1 VKKHLQ
7 NVLKIIQNL
16 ALEHDKIPPDLV
28 REKNIKLG
36 LRNEDG
42 TGVFVGITSKGQ
54 VIGYKKE
61 IQGDGSQK
69 KIDLDGELYYC
80 GYNIKDL
87 VRHQQEEARFG
98 YEETT
103 YLLLTGELPSRN
115 HLDIFTKELA
125 QRRHLPK
132 EAKKIVLNR
141 PPHDDQM
148 GSLHTIVSAMHLFDD
163 SPDSTDIK
171 DLARQC
177 IDLIAKFPTIVAH
190 NYHAS
195 TGRRKGLPAL
205 IEPREDCS
213 HAENFLY
220 MLKGKKPDGLTANLF
235 DMMLVLHAEHGGG
248 NNSTFTVRTV
258 SSSGA
263 NSYMAI
269 CSGIA
274 SLSGHLHGGANE
286 AVESMMDN
294 IKAHVRDWDDE
305 CEVSS
310 YLEKILDKK
319 ANDKSGKIYGIG
331 HAVYTRS
338 DPRAVILENK
348 AEEIARKN
356 SMGKEFELYKK
367 VARLAPE
374 IVERKKGKVSSPN
387 VDFYSGFVYRSMG
400 IPKELFTPI
409 FAMSR
414 VAGWSAH
421 RIEEI
426 IQGKLIRPSYYSSLP
441 GLRKDYVPLALR

>member
-1 VKKHLQ
+1 MQ
-7 NVLKIIQNL
+7 TVLKIIQNL
-16 ALEHDKIPPDLV
+16 ALKHDRIPPDLV

-61 IQGDGSQK
+61 IQGDGTERK
-69 KIDLDGELYYC
+69 VDLEGELYYC

-87 VRHQQEEARFG
+87 VRHQQEEGRIG

-103 YLLLTGELPSRN
+103 YLLLTGELPNKR
-115 HLDIFTKELA
+115 HLDIFTNELA
-125 QRRHLPK
+125 QRRRLPE
-132 EAKKIVLNR
+132 EAKKIILNR

-148 GSLHTIVSAMHLFDD
+148 GSLHTIVSAMHLFDND
-163 SPDSTDIK
+163 PNSTDIK

-177 IDLIAKFPTIVAH
+177 IDLIAKFPTIVAY
-190 NYHAS
+190 NYQAS
-195 TGRRKGLPAL
+195 TGHRKVLPAFV
-205 IEPREDCS
+205 EPREGYG

-220 MLKGKKPDGLTANLF
+220 MLKGKKPDKLTANLF

-274 SLSGHLHGGANE
+274 SLSGRLHGGANE
-286 AVESMMDN
+286 AVESMMEN
-294 IKAHVRDWDDE
+294 IKTNVKDWDDD
-305 CEVSS
+305 CEVSN

-319 ANDKSGKIYGIG
+319 ANDRTGKIYGIG
-331 HAVYTRS
+331 HAVYTKS
-338 DPRAVILENK
+338 DPRAVILERK
-348 AEEIARKN
+348 AQEIAKKN
-356 SMGKEFELYKK
+356 GMEKEFALYKK
-367 VARLAPE
+367 VAGLAPGIIE
-374 IVERKKGKVSSPN
+374 VKKGKAASPN

-426 IQGKLIRPSYYSSLP
+426 IQGKLMRPSYYSSLP
-441 GLRKDYVPLALR
+441 GLRKDYVPLALRQKT

>member
-1 VKKHLQ
+1 MEK
-7 NVLKIIQNL
+7 VLKIIQKL
-16 ALEHDKIPPDLV
+16 ALKHDKISPDLIKA
-28 REKNIKLG
+28 KNIKLG

-61 IQGDGSQK
+61 IHADGTEK
-69 KIDLDGELYYC
+69 KINLDGELYYS
-80 GYNIKDL
+80 GYNVKDL
-87 VRHQQEEARFG
+87 VKYHQKENRFG
-98 YEETT
+98 FEETA
-103 YLLLTGELPSRN
+103 YLLLTSELPN
-115 HLDIFTKELA
+115 QEQLDTFTSELA
-125 QRRHLPK
+125 QRRHLPE
-132 EAKKIVLNR
+132 EAKKIILNR

-148 GSLHTIVSAMHLFDD
+148 GSLHTIVSAMHLFDRN
-163 SPDSTDIK
+163 PNSTDIK
-171 DLARQC
+171 DLSRQC
-177 IDLIAKFPTIVAH
+177 IDLIAKFPTIVAY

-195 TGRRKGLPAL
+195 TCQRKELSELP
-205 IEPREDCS
+205 EPRDEYS

-220 MLKGKKPDGLTANLF
+220 MLHGRKPDKMTAHLF

-248 NNSTFTVRTV
+248 NNSTFTVRAV

-269 CSGIA
+269 CSGVA

-286 AVESMMDN
+286 AVEGMMED
-294 IKAHVRDWDDE
+294 IKSHVKDWNDDDE
-305 CEVSS
+305 VSN
-310 YLEKILDKK
+310 YLEKILDRK

-331 HAVYTRS
+331 HAVYTKS
-338 DPRAVILENK
+338 DPRALVLEHK
-348 AEEIARKN
+348 AEEIARK
-356 SMGKEFELYKK
+356 SGMGKEFNLYRK
-367 VARLAPE
+367 VALLSPK
-374 IVERKKGKVSSPN
+374 IVEAKKGKVAAAN

-426 IQGKLIRPSYYSSLP
+426 IQGKLIRPSYVSSLP
-441 GLRKDYVPLALR
+441 GLRSDYVPLKLR

>member
-1 VKKHLQ
+1 ME
-7 NVLKIIQNL
+7 NVLKIIQKL
-16 ALEHDKIPPDLV
+16 ALKHDKISPELV
-28 REKNIKLG
+28 KAKCIKLG

-61 IQGDGSQK
+61 IHADGTEK
-69 KIDLDGELYYC
+69 KIDLDGELYYS
-80 GYNIKDL
+80 GYNVKDL
-87 VRHQQEEARFG
+87 VKYHQKENRFG
-98 YEETT
+98 FEETA
-103 YLLLTGELPSRN
+103 YLLLASELPN
-115 HLDIFTKELA
+115 QEHLDTFSHELA
-125 QRRHLPK
+125 QRRHLPE
-132 EAKKIVLNR
+132 EAKRIILNR

-148 GSLHTIVSAMHLFDD
+148 GSLHTIVSAMHLFDRN
-163 SPDSTDIK
+163 PNSTDIK

-177 IDLIAKFPTIVAH
+177 IDLIAKFPTIVAY

-195 TGRRKGLPAL
+195 AGHRKELSELP
-205 IEPREDCS
+205 EPKDDYS

-220 MLKGKKPDGLTANLF
+220 MLQGKKPDKLTAHLF

-248 NNSTFTVRTV
+248 NNSTFTVRAV

-269 CSGIA
+269 CSGVA

-286 AVESMMDN
+286 AVEGMMEN
-294 IKAHVRDWDDE
+294 IKTKVKDWDDDE
-305 CEVSS
+305 EVAA
-310 YLEKILDKK
+310 YLEKILDRK
-319 ANDKSGKIYGIG
+319 ANDKTGKIYGIG
-331 HAVYTRS
+331 HAVYTIS
-338 DPRAVILENK
+338 DPRAVVLELK
-348 AEEIARKN
+348 AEEIAKKTG
-356 SMGKEFELYKK
+356 MEKEFNLYRK
-367 VARLAPE
+367 VALLAPG
-374 IVERKKGKVSSPN
+374 IVLKKKGKVASAN
-387 VDFYSGFVYRSMG
+387 VDFYSGLVYRSMG

-426 IQGKLIRPSYYSSLP
+426 IQGKLIRPSYVSSLP
-441 GLRKDYVPLALR
+441 GLKSDYVPLKAR

>member
-1 VKKHLQ
+1 
-7 NVLKIIQNL
+7 
-16 ALEHDKIPPDLV
+16 
-28 REKNIKLG
+28 
-36 LRNEDG
+36 
-42 TGVFVGITSKGQ
+42 
-54 VIGYKKE
+54 
-61 IQGDGSQK
+61 
-69 KIDLDGELYYC
+69 
-80 GYNIKDL
+80 
-87 VRHQQEEARFG
+87 
-98 YEETT
+98 
-103 YLLLTGELPSRN
+103 
-115 HLDIFTKELA
+115 
-125 QRRHLPK
+125 
-132 EAKKIVLNR
+132 
-141 PPHDDQM
+141 M
-148 GSLHTIVSAMHLFDD
+148 GSLHTIVSAMHLFDNN
-163 SPDSTDIK
+163 PNSTDIK

-177 IDLIAKFPTIVAH
+177 IDLVAKFPTIAAY
-190 NYHAS
+190 NYQAS
-195 TGRRKGLPAL
+195 TGQRKELADL
-205 IEPREDCS
+205 VEPREDYS

-220 MLKGKKPDGLTANLF
+220 MLKGKKPDRFTANLF

-286 AVESMMDN
+286 AVESMMEN
-294 IKAHVRDWDDE
+294 IKAHVKDWRDDDE
-305 CEVSS
+305 VSR
-310 YLEKILDKK
+310 YLEKILDRK
-319 ANDKSGKIYGIG
+319 ANDKTGKIYGIG
-331 HAVYTRS
+331 HAVYTKS
-338 DPRAVILENK
+338 DPRAVILESK

-356 SMGKEFELYKK
+356 GMEKEFSLYRK
-367 VARLAPE
+367 VAGLAPA
-374 IVERKKGKVSSPN
+374 IVQKKKGKVASPN

-441 GLRKDYVPLALR
+441 GLRKEYVPLAQR

>member
-1 VKKHLQ
+1 MEK
-7 NVLKIIQNL
+7 VLRIIQKL
-16 ALEHDKIPPDLV
+16 ALKHDKISPELIKA
-28 REKNIKLG
+28 KNIKLG

-61 IQGDGSQK
+61 IHADGSEK
-69 KIDLDGELYYC
+69 KIDLDGELYYS
-80 GYNIKDL
+80 GYNVKDL
-87 VRHQQEEARFG
+87 VKYHQKENRFG
-98 YEETT
+98 FEETA
-103 YLLLTGELPSRN
+103 YLLLTSELPNQER
-115 HLDIFTKELA
+115 LDTFTTELA
-125 QRRHLPK
+125 QRRHLPE
-132 EAKKIVLNR
+132 EAKKIILNR

-148 GSLHTIVSAMHLFDD
+148 GSLHTIVSALHLFDRD
-163 SPDSTDIK
+163 PNSTDIK

-177 IDLIAKFPTIVAH
+177 IDLIAKFPTIVAY

-195 TGRRKGLPAL
+195 NGQRKELSELP
-205 IEPREDCS
+205 EPRDEYS

-220 MLKGKKPDGLTANLF
+220 MLQGKKPDKMTAHLF

-248 NNSTFTVRTV
+248 NNSTFTVRAV

-269 CSGIA
+269 CSGVA

-286 AVESMMDN
+286 AVESMMED
-294 IKAHVRDWDDE
+294 IKSHVKDWNDDDE
-305 CEVSS
+305 LSN

-319 ANDKSGKIYGIG
+319 TNDKSGKIYGIG
-331 HAVYTRS
+331 HAVYTKS
-338 DPRAVILENK
+338 DPRAVVLEQK
-348 AEEIARKN
+348 AEEIAKK
-356 SMGKEFELYKK
+356 SGMEKEFNLHRK
-367 VARLAPE
+367 VALLSPKIVLA
-374 IVERKKGKVSSPN
+374 KKGKVAAAN

-426 IQGKLIRPSYYSSLP
+426 IQGKLIRPSYVSSLP
-441 GLRKDYVPLALR
+441 GLRSDYVPLKLR

>member
-1 VKKHLQ
+1 ME
-7 NVLKIIQNL
+7 NVLKIIEKL
-16 ALEHDKIPPDLV
+16 ALKHDKISPELV
-28 REKNIKLG
+28 KAKNIKLG

-54 VIGYKKE
+54 VFGYKKE
-61 IQGDGSQK
+61 IQADGSEK

-80 GYNIKDL
+80 GYSVRDL
-87 VRHQQEEARFG
+87 VKHHQKEHRFG
-98 YEETT
+98 FEETA
-103 YLLLTGELPSRN
+103 YLLLTGALPTPQ
-115 HLDIFTKELA
+115 HLDTFSRELAVRRGLSEGAKELI
-125 QRRHLPK
+125 QG
-132 EAKKIVLNR
+132 R

-148 GSLHTIVSAMHLFDD
+148 GSLHTIVSAMHLFDRN
-163 SPDSTDIK
+163 PNSTDIK

-177 IDLIAKFPTIVAH
+177 IDLIAKFPTIVAY
-190 NYHAS
+190 NYCSSAGKNNH
-195 TGRRKGLPAL
+195 RCNLV
-205 IEPREDCS
+205 EPRTDLS

-220 MLKGKKPDGLTANLF
+220 MLHGKRPDKLTAYLF

-294 IKAHVRDWDDE
+294 IKEHVKDWNDDQ
-305 CEVSS
+305 EVAK
-310 YLEKILDKK
+310 YLARILDKK
-319 ANDKSGKIYGIG
+319 ANDRTGKIYGIG
-331 HAVYTRS
+331 HAVYTKS
-338 DPRAVILENK
+338 DPRAVILEHK
-348 AEEIARKN
+348 AAEIAKKN
-356 SMGKEFELYKK
+356 GMEEEFNLYRK
-367 VARLAPE
+367 VAALAPG
-374 IVERKKGKVSSPN
+374 IVMEKKGKVASAN

-426 IQGKLIRPSYYSSLP
+426 IQGKLIRPSYVSSLP
-441 GLRKDYVPLALR
+441 GFRHDYVPLKDR

>member
-1 VKKHLQ
+1 MQ
-7 NVLKIIQNL
+7 NVLTIIQEL
-16 ALEHDKIPPDLV
+16 ALKHDKIPPDLI
-28 REKNIKLG
+28 RAKNIKLG

-61 IQGDGSQK
+61 IQGDGTEK

-80 GYNIKDL
+80 GYNVRDL
-87 VRHQQEEARFG
+87 VGHQQEEGRFG
-98 YEETT
+98 YEEAA
-103 YLLLTGELPSRN
+103 YLLLTGELPNRE
-115 HLDIFTKELA
+115 HLDIFANSLA
-125 QRRHLPK
+125 RRRHLPE
-132 EAKKIVLNR
+132 EAKKIILGR

-163 SPDSTDIK
+163 NPDSTDIK

-177 IDLIAKFPTIVAH
+177 IDLIAKFPTIVAY

-195 TGRRKGLPAL
+195 NEHRKKLPEL
-205 IEPREDCS
+205 IEPRDEYG
-213 HAENFLY
+213 HAENFLS
-220 MLKGKKPDGLTANLF
+220 MLKGEKPDRLSANLF

-258 SSSGA
+258 SSAGA

-286 AVESMMDN
+286 AVESMMEN
-294 IKAHVRDWDDE
+294 IKANVKDWDDDGE
-305 CEVSS
+305 ISH

-319 ANDKSGKIYGIG
+319 ANDRSGKIYGIG
-331 HAVYTRS
+331 HAVYTLS
-338 DPRAVILENK
+338 DPRAVILEDK

-356 SMGKEFELYKK
+356 GMEKEFALYKK
-367 VARLAPE
+367 VAMLAPK
-374 IVERKKGKVSSPN
+374 IVEEKKGKVASPN

-426 IQGKLIRPSYYSSLP
+426 IQGKLIRPSYFSSLP
-441 GLRKDYVPLALR
+441 GVRRDYVPLAFRR

>member
-1 VKKHLQ
+1 MQ
-7 NVLKIIQNL
+7 NVLKIIENL
-16 ALEHDKIPPDLV
+16 ALKHDRIPPELV

-61 IQGDGSQK
+61 IQGDGTQI

-80 GYNIKDL
+80 GYDVLDL
-87 VRHQQEEARFG
+87 VRHQQEEGRFG
-98 YEETT
+98 YEETA
-103 YLLLTGELPSRN
+103 YLLLTGQLPN
-115 HLDIFTKELA
+115 AKHLEAFVSTLSD
-125 QRRHLPK
+125 RRPLPK
-132 EAKKIVLNR
+132 DAQKIIANR

-163 SPDSTDIK
+163 NPDSTDIK

-177 IDLIAKFPTIVAH
+177 IDLIAKFPTIVAY

-195 TGRRKGLPAL
+195 SKHRRGAL
-205 IEPREDCS
+205 DLVKPKRDLS

-220 MLKGKKPDGLTANLF
+220 MLKGEKPDGLTAALF

-274 SLSGHLHGGANE
+274 SLSGHLHGGASE
-286 AVESMMDN
+286 GVESMMED
-294 IKAHVRDWDDE
+294 IKAHVKHWDDDG
-305 CEVSS
+305 EVSG

-319 ANDKSGKIYGIG
+319 TYDKSGKIYGIG
-331 HAVYTRS
+331 HAVYTKS
-338 DPRAVILENK
+338 DPRALILEDKAAEIAEKNGM
-348 AEEIARKN
+348 AEEFN
-356 SMGKEFELYKK
+356 LYRS
-367 VARLAPE
+367 VARLAPA
-374 IVERKKGKVSSPN
+374 IVAKKKGKVASAN

-400 IPKELFTPI
+400 IPRELFTPI

-426 IQGKLIRPSYYSSLP
+426 IQGKLIRPSYYTSLAKFK
-441 GLRKDYVPLALR
+441 REYVALSRR

>member
-1 VKKHLQ
+1 MHME
-7 NVLKIIQNL
+7 NVLKLVQQL
-16 ALEHDKIPPDLV
+16 ALKHDKISPDLV
-28 REKNIKLG
+28 KAKNIKLG

-54 VIGYKKE
+54 VLGYKKE
-61 IQGDGSQK
+61 ILADGTEK
-69 KIDLDGELYYC
+69 KIDLDGELYYS
-80 GYNIKDL
+80 GYNVTDL
-87 VRHQQEEARFG
+87 VRHHQKEGRFG
-98 YEETT
+98 FEETV
-103 YLLLTGELPSRN
+103 YLLLTSELPN
-115 HLDIFTKELA
+115 KAHLDSFTRELSN
-125 QRRHLPK
+125 RRHLED
-132 EAKKIVLNR
+132 EAKRIIMFR
-141 PPHDDQM
+141 PNHDDQM
-148 GSLHTIVSAMHLFDD
+148 GSLHTIVSAMHLFDKN
-163 SPDSTDIK
+163 PNSTDVR

-177 IDLIAKFPTIVAH
+177 IDLISKFPTIVAY

-195 TGRRKGLPAL
+195 NGKKKELCDL
-205 IEPREDCS
+205 IEPRDDYS

-220 MLKGKKPDGLTANLF
+220 MLNGKKPDKMTAHLF

-286 AVESMMDN
+286 AVEGMMED
-294 IKAHVRDWDDE
+294 IKANVKDWDDDD
-305 CEVSS
+305 EVSA
-310 YLEKILDKK
+310 YLGRILDKK
-319 ANDKSGKIYGIG
+319 TGDKAGKIYGIG
-331 HAVYTRS
+331 HAVYTKS
-338 DPRAVILENK
+338 DPRALILEKK
-348 AEEIARKN
+348 AEEIAKK
-356 SMGKEFELYKK
+356 SGMEKEFRLYRSIAK
-367 VARLAPE
+367 LAPG
-374 IVERKKGKVSSPN
+374 IVQKKKGKIASAN

-426 IQGKLIRPSYYSSLP
+426 IQGKLIRPSYVSSLP
-441 GLRKDYVPLALR
+441 GLKSEYIPLTSRK

>member
-1 VKKHLQ
+1 ME
-7 NVLKIIQNL
+7 NVLKIVQQL
-16 ALEHDKIPPDLV
+16 AIKHDKISPDLV
-28 REKNIKLG
+28 KTKNIKLG

-54 VIGYKKE
+54 VIGWKKE
-61 IQGDGSQK
+61 IQANGTEK
-69 KIDLDGELYYC
+69 KIDLEGELYYA
-80 GYNIKDL
+80 GYNVKDL
-87 VRHQQEEARFG
+87 VRYHQKEKRFG
-98 YEETT
+98 FEETI
-103 YLLLTGELPSRN
+103 YLLLTSELPGRK
-115 HLDIFTKELA
+115 HLDSFTHELS
-125 QRRHLPK
+125 QRRHLQK
-132 EAKKIVLNR
+132 EAKEIVLNR

-148 GSLHTIVSAMHLFDD
+148 GSLHTIVSAMHLFDKN
-163 SPDSTDIK
+163 PNSTDIK

-177 IDLIAKFPTIVAH
+177 IDLTAKFPTIVAY

-195 TGRRKGLPAL
+195 AGHNKKCSEFL
-205 IEPREDCS
+205 EPRDDYS

-220 MLKGKKPDGLTANLF
+220 MLHGKKPDKLTAHLF

-286 AVESMMDN
+286 AVEGMMED
-294 IKAHVRDWDDE
+294 IKVRVKDWDDDD
-305 CEVSS
+305 EVSD
-310 YLEKILDKK
+310 YLGRILDRKTY
-319 ANDKSGKIYGIG
+319 DKTGKIYGIG
-331 HAVYTRS
+331 HAVYTLS
-338 DPRAVILENK
+338 DPRALILEDK
-348 AEEIARKN
+348 AEEIAKK
-356 SMGKEFELYKK
+356 SGLEKEFNLYRK
-367 VARLAPE
+367 VATLAPK
-374 IVERKKGKVSSPN
+374 IVKEKKGKVASAN
-387 VDFYSGFVYRSMG
+387 VDFYSGLVYRSMG

-426 IQGKLIRPSYYSSLP
+426 IQGKLIRPSYVSSLS
-441 GLRKDYVPLALR
+441 GQRNDYVPLASR